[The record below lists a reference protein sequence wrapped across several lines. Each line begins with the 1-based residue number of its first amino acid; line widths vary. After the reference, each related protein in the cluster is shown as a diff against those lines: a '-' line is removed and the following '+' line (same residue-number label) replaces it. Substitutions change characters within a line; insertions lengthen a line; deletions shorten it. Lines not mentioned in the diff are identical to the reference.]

1 MYYDPNTQYYYNSHT
16 QQFLFWDAESFS
28 YKPAQHSGLHT
39 GTTTMPS
46 DVIAQSS
53 AVLASD
59 SCNEDGKK
67 KEVKQDKVKVA
78 KKIAKDME
86 RWAKTLNQKKDTAKS
101 ISNSEYS
108 GLNFEGNQVTTSGT
122 ADACF
127 AIMEK
132 KNLSSAVYLDENDFS
147 DNQPIVANYGSGGG
161 QSESEEEIE
170 DVLQEDRQHT
180 DWSKLACLLCKRQFP
195 NKEVLLKHQQL
206 SDLHKQNLEN
216 WYRVRGLDPN
226 DPQQRNNKYRDRAQE
241 RRAKYGDYEAPRS
254 NKLKEKFLKSRE
266 DAMSAS
272 YEEPTKTGISSD
284 NVGNKMLQKMG
295 WSAGMGLGKSNQGRT
310 SIIETERRVASA
322 GLGAKSSTYNA
333 MPGDTYKD
341 CVKKLMIARYQ
352 ELSD

>member
-1 MYYDPNTQYYYNSHT
+1 M
-16 QQFLFWDAESFS
+16 FWDVESSS
-28 YKPAQHSGLHT
+28 YKPAQQSGALIGASTVPPDT
-39 GTTTMPS
+39 GTAQPS
-46 DVIAQSS
+46 STGLDG
-53 AVLASD
+53 LND
-59 SCNEDGKK
+59 DGKK
-67 KEVKQDKVKVA
+67 KEIKQDKVKVA

-86 RWAKTLNQKKDTAKS
+86 RWAKTLNQKKESSKNAL
-101 ISNSEYS
+101 NAEYS
-108 GLNFEGNQVTTSGT
+108 GSGFEGNPSTTSGT

-132 KNLSSAVYLDENDFS
+132 KNLSSVYVDEDDYS
-147 DNQPIVANYGSGGG
+147 DNQPIVPNYGGG

-206 SDLHKQNLEN
+206 SELHKQNLEN
-216 WYRVRGLDPN
+216 WYQIRGLDPN

-241 RRAKYGDYEAPRS
+241 RRAKYGDHEVPRS

-266 DAMSAS
+266 DAMSVS
-272 YEEPTKTGISSD
+272 YEEPTRAGIGSD
-284 NVGNKMLQKMG
+284 NVGNKLLQKMG

-310 SIIETERRVASA
+310 SIIETERRVATA

-333 MPGDTYKD
+333 LPGDTYKD